1 MRKATRNY
9 IVDLVMFVLALL
21 EVISGFVLWLVLP
34 RGGGYAGG
42 RGGSGAEATFL
53 WSRDTWLGLHNWIA
67 VALLVIVILHL
78 VLHWRW
84 IVYMTRTF
92 WAQKNNQEG
101 LVEKE

>member
-1 MRKATRNY
+1 MASWWKFSFFYRSLKIENT
-9 IVDLVMFVLALL
+9 VWLL
-21 EVISGFVLWLVLP
+21 GLGIELLD
-34 RGGGYAGG
+34 
-42 RGGSGAEATFL
+42 ATFL

-84 IVYMTRTF
+84 IVYMTRAF

-101 LVEKE
+101 LVGKE